1 MVFTMNTIENILMN
15 SVNHIPWTMRPFS
28 PDKLG
33 GEGESGTGT
42 DTLVLVVGALLKKAV
57 VIYPCHQPAI

>member
-1 MVFTMNTIENILMN
+1 MN